1 MSDLVPVRV
10 QYNISVATGNEYTYE
25 VKGEVT
31 ISELAYINSVVNDDF
46 DVVAEYLN
54 MCRDT

>member
-10 QYNISVATGNEYTYE
+10 QYHISTAPGNEYTYE

-31 ISELAYINSVVNDDF
+31 ISELAYINSVINDDF
-46 DVVAEYLN
+46 NVVAEYIN
-54 MCRDT
+54 SVRDT